1 MSDEAFHGV
10 GKPLTVRRCNL
21 ERVEKER
28 VGAIG
33 SSELFPIGGCGI
45 GRNQTGRDVPGT
57 GEERGQIFGRV
68 MVIEQTSPPGCEERG
83 AQGGRTGGGGHR
95 MPFPESCAGCRGLT
109 PSL

>member
-33 SSELFPIGGCGI
+33 SSELFPIEGCSI
-45 GRNQTGRDVPGT
+45 GRNQIGWDIPRTE
-57 GEERGQIFGRV
+57 EERGRIFGRV
-68 MVIEQTSPPGCEERG
+68 M
-83 AQGGRTGGGGHR
+83 
-95 MPFPESCAGCRGLT
+95 
-109 PSL
+109 